1 MCRLYG
7 VTRGGYYAW
16 RRRQPSDRAQR
27 DAALLAQIRAIHA
40 AHDGNYGSPR
50 VHGALTSAGEHLGR
64 KRVARLMRANRL
76 RGRVADLYRSRAGVK
91 AFFTSIPNRQL
102 DVLADAPDRVW
113 VGDVTYLRVGKAWR
127 FLAVVVDKHSRRVVG
142 WSLRRRRDVGLT
154 LAALRRATHHRR
166 PRPGLVFHSDRGIE
180 YAAEAYRQGLREQGI
195 VQSMNRPGRMNDN
208 AHMESFFHSMK
219 AELHRKLDV
228 TSDTQLRAVI
238 SRYVDYYNQR
248 RGHTSLAHHS
258 PAQFEAI
265 GCKP

>member
-16 RRRQPSDRAQR
+16 RRRQPSARALR
-27 DAALLAQIRAIHA
+27 DAELVAKIQAIHA

-50 VHGALTSAGEHLGR
+50 IHGALVLAGERLGR

-76 RGRVADLYRSRAGVK
+76 RGKVADLYRSRAGVK

-102 DVLADAPDRVW
+102 DVLADACNRVW
-113 VGDVTYLRVGKAWR
+113 VGDVTYLRLGRVWR
-127 FLAVVVDKHSRRVVG
+127 YLAVVSDKHSRRIVG
-142 WSLRRRRDVGLT
+142 WSLRQRRDVGLT
-154 LAALRRATHHRR
+154 LAALRRAVHHRR
-166 PRPGLVFHSDRGIE
+166 PGPGLVFHSDRGIE
-180 YAAEAYRQGLREQGI
+180 YAAEPYRQSLREHGI
-195 VQSMNRPGRMNDN
+195 IQSMNRPGRMNDN

-228 TSDTQLRAVI
+228 TSDVKLRAVI
-238 SRYVDYYNQR
+238 ARYVDYYNER

-265 GCKP
+265 GC